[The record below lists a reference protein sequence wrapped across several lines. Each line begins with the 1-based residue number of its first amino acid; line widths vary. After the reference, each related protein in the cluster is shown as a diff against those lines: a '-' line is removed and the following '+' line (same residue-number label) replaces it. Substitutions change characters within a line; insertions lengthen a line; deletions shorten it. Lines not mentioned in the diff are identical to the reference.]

1 MAACA
6 KQSRAAFFLF
16 KITFLLIPEF
26 LPRRDWGGR
35 KPHGRGAWGETP
47 WSPRAHPP
55 EAASTL
61 CRVAGAVGTADSVS
75 LALTASTSPSLPGA
89 EMIHEPPRRDLKMKN
104 VLAVLGINHRIT
116 HPPSLRADLITCRR
130 QNDSPP
136 VPLRRN
142 APVRSPRYRFSAKNQ
157 SSLCSSRK
165 ARECFS
171 RMRENKSSLCWRGAS
186 QVQRGQTRERQ
197 KWL

>member
-1 MAACA
+1 MVS
-6 KQSRAAFFLF
+6 QSMPSRACFRRGRWARLTQFP
-16 KITFLLIPEF
+16 LL
-26 LPRRDWGGR
+26 
-35 KPHGRGAWGETP
+35 
-47 WSPRAHPP
+47 
-55 EAASTL
+55 
-61 CRVAGAVGTADSVS
+61 
-75 LALTASTSPSLPGA
+75 LTVSTSPSLPGA

-116 HPPSLRADLITCRR
+116 HPPSLRADLITCPR

-157 SSLCSSRK
+157 SSLCSRRK

-186 QVQRGQTRERQ
+186 QVRRGQTRERQ